1 MAFEAE
7 RLAFSKL
14 KETVDNNSQ
23 LRSDIETALQQLLK
37 QYNTTIRENRF
48 IVGGVVE
55 VILCTSLRAARIEA
69 ADVGIS
75 EQRAD
80 IVIPQGRFSV
90 KGHFSGTGNIRLINV
105 LGESSHTEWDTAT
118 IFVLSGVGI
127 GYADPELLPNAVRRT
142 SDALLLRF
150 SSIRTFLEKNPKY
163 LIVCQV
169 PAATIGHDS
178 DKLVSRLVAR
188 EILKQTKILKEHLR

>member
-37 QYNTTIRENRF
+37 QYNTIIRENRF

-55 VILCTSLRAARIEA
+55 VILCTSLRAAGIEA

-150 SSIRTFLEKNPKY
+150 SAIRTFLEKNHEY

-169 PAATIGHDS
+169 PSATIGHDS